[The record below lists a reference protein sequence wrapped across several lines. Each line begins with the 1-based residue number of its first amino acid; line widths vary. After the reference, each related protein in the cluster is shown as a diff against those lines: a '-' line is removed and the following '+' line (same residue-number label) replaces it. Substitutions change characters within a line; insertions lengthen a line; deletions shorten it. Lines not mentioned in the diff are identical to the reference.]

1 MKYCAFIWDGL
12 GRFLCYRDIWWDTWG
27 SEEVGAPDIWMR
39 RQHCREDDGMCR
51 GPGMGECKWGSWQQL
66 RGEVSGGKWGQ
77 GGGQRKCQWDGALV
91 RILALT
97 LNEIGHHWR
106 GLRME
111 FWYQRG
117 HFDKCLHPAGRWPS
131 SDLSQPSLCPTQ
143 SLFVIHQRW
152 LHNLHGLIKKKNV
165 GTCVQRVR
173 RKGIVKG
180 AKIYSLFLP
189 SAAPLWTCHSGLNL
203 PFNVVLS
210 KGTLTFKIIS
220 INFTTHL
227 HIVQCQYKCQF

>member
-111 FWYQRG
+111 GKELANLVKNMKLVQENLRQNYTLQLNW
-117 HFDKCLHPAGRWPS
+117 
-131 SDLSQPSLCPTQ
+131 LSQDSETGTATNTKCFFTSSICFLC
-143 SLFVIHQRW
+143 IW
-152 LHNLHGLIKKKNV
+152 ENN
-165 GTCVQRVR
+165 
-173 RKGIVKG
+173 
-180 AKIYSLFLP
+180 IYIL
-189 SAAPLWTCHSGLNL
+189 
-203 PFNVVLS
+203 LS
-210 KGTLTFKIIS
+210 TL
-220 INFTTHL
+220 L
-227 HIVQCQYKCQF
+227 